1 MPKLSVTIELAGI
14 EGFKRGLKTYQKQ
27 VRSAVARALNEE
39 HERIMTEAMRRM
51 SVCQFPVSGIGGFVF
66 TFFLSAWICFDRS
79 SFTFGKTYI
88 S

>member
-14 EGFKRGLKTYQKQ
+14 EGFRSALKTYQKQ
-27 VRSAVARALNEE
+27 VRAAVARALNEE
-39 HERIMTEAMRRM
+39 HERLMTEAKSRM
-51 SVCQFPVSGIGGFVF
+51 PVCQSAVSGIGGFVF